1 MQILETLSGYILQLE
16 LYSKTPEAREAIVC
30 EELQVLLTLM
40 AIQKKKIYIYGKY
53 GYKFKTKSVARPQ
66 KHFKMVNPLEPA
78 AVNLIMVP

>member
-40 AIQKKKIYIYGKY
+40 AIQNQNYGKY

-66 KHFKMVNPLEPA
+66 KHFKTVNPLEPA

>member
-40 AIQKKKIYIYGKY
+40 AIQKTKIMANMVINSKPNLLQDL
-53 GYKFKTKSVARPQ
+53 KSILKQ
-66 KHFKMVNPLEPA
+66 
-78 AVNLIMVP
+78 